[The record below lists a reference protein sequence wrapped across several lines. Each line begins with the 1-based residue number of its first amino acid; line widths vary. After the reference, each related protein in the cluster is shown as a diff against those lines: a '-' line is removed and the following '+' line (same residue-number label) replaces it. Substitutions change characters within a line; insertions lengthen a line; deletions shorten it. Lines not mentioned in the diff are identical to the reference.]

1 MIWLIITIAVILL
14 YLFALA
20 PRLSRRDAMRAFS
33 GTMFAHRGYHCKER
47 GIPENSMKAFRAAI
61 ARGYGIELDLH
72 LTKDGRLAVFHD
84 DTLERMCK
92 RTETVEELTS
102 LELSSCTLLDTDETI
117 PMFED
122 VLTLVRGPSDMRR
135 SLKTNAKLSGPL
147 SDPVLQHHGT
157 SLVQASCHGSVKRP
171 AFIQPDRQKDPGILV
186 LKIHGQVSACKL
198 PWQA

>member
-72 LTKDGRLAVFHD
+72 LTKRRPSCRL
-84 DTLERMCK
+84 
-92 RTETVEELTS
+92 
-102 LELSSCTLLDTDETI
+102 
-117 PMFED
+117 P
-122 VLTLVRGPSDMRR
+122 RR
-135 SLKTNAKLSGPL
+135 YA
-147 SDPVLQHHGT
+147 GT
-157 SLVQASCHGSVKRP
+157 HVQKN
-171 AFIQPDRQKDPGILV
+171 
-186 LKIHGQVSACKL
+186 
-198 PWQA
+198 

>member
-84 DTLERMCK
+84 DTLERMCG
-92 RTETVEELTS
+92 RTDFPGTVFLHS
-102 LELSSCTLLDTDETI
+102 
-117 PMFED
+117 F
-122 VLTLVRGPSDMRR
+122 RYG
-135 SLKTNAKLSGPL
+135 
-147 SDPVLQHHGT
+147 
-157 SLVQASCHGSVKRP
+157 
-171 AFIQPDRQKDPGILV
+171 
-186 LKIHGQVSACKL
+186 
-198 PWQA
+198 

>member
-122 VLTLVRGPSDMRR
+122 VLTLVRGRVPLLIRTQDSNRLPSDMRR
-135 SLKTNAKLSGPL
+135 SLKTNANYQGPFL
-147 SDPVLQHHGT
+147 IQSFNTMGLRWFSFHATDL
-157 SLVQASCHGSVKRP
+157 LKRP
-171 AFIQPDRQKDPGILV
+171 AFHPT
-186 LKIHGQVSACKL
+186 
-198 PWQA
+198 

>member
-72 LTKDGRLAVFHD
+72 LTKTAVLPSS
-84 DTLERMCK
+84 TTIRWNACAKELK
-92 RTETVEELTS
+92 RW
-102 LELSSCTLLDTDETI
+102 
-117 PMFED
+117 
-122 VLTLVRGPSDMRR
+122 
-135 SLKTNAKLSGPL
+135 KN
-147 SDPVLQHHGT
+147 
-157 SLVQASCHGSVKRP
+157 
-171 AFIQPDRQKDPGILV
+171 
-186 LKIHGQVSACKL
+186 
-198 PWQA
+198 